1 MSYLENKLNSRF
13 IELEDEVQTSAWP
26 SGQRGQGETIKAQKT
41 VKVIKAQ
48 TRAPVDFVKLGFRAD
63 DQANGS
69 RSSTCDFASEGTKGS
84 MMSRTVAGS
93 RISHSLTN
101 VIPD

>member
-1 MSYLENKLNSRF
+1 MKFKHPHGPVDKEVKEKQSKL
-13 IELEDEVQTSAWP
+13 
-26 SGQRGQGETIKAQKT
+26 KKT